1 MQGRVLLCSRA
12 PLRPCSPE
20 RCWAVPQTTDRS
32 PPLCAGEHGCTG
44 ALFVA
49 PWLLCSPAPLLLRS
63 SAPLLLRSPAQ
74 EIAAGVRE

>member
-1 MQGRVLLCSRA
+1 MQGRVLLLPRSPAPVLPRA
-12 PLRPCSPE
+12 VLGGDADDR
-20 RCWAVPQTTDRS
+20 PQT
-32 PPLCAGEHGCTG
+32 PLCAGEHGCTG

-63 SAPLLLRSPAQ
+63 PAQ